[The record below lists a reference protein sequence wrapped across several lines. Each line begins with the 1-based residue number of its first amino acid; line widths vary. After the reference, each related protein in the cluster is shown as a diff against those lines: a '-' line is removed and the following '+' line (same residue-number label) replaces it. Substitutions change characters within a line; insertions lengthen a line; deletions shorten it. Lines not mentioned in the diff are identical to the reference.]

1 MERINRRRAAW
12 ILAFFFI
19 IMTIFSG
26 WCYKIQIVDTGGKTD
41 NGTTFTTYT
50 RVKAARGDILDKNGN
65 VLVSNRASYDLAINH
80 YVLLSANG
88 TTNYLYQLAKRCEA
102 EGIQYN
108 EHFPVSME
116 RPFTY
121 TLDRYNSAYQGYFQT
136 YLEYLGGLD
145 SDITAPVLIE
155 KLRDR
160 YDLPTQWTDEEARQ
174 VLGLYYELSLRNC
187 TSLPNYVLLTDAS
200 DQELSAIVELSIPG
214 MNVEASTVREYN
226 TKYAAHILGYVG
238 AMTPAQWEEY
248 KNVEGYSMDN
258 EVGQDG
264 LEAVYEKYLHGVDG
278 LREDVVALDGTLIS
292 TRYVVE
298 PKAGSNVEISIDI
311 NLQMAA
317 EDKMAEVIENLRN
330 QAPYAD
336 GTKKDGWDAE
346 GGAVV
351 AIDVKTGQILT
362 CASYPTYDLST
373 FFEDYEEITKDP
385 YSPLYNRALL
395 GTYPPGSTYKMV
407 MVTAAINNKIIDSET
422 TITDGGRF
430 NIYGTDFNVYCLA
443 YWSGWSHGTINAS
456 HALMHSCNY
465 FFYSLGEKMSI
476 TQIDATAKG
485 FGLGEKTGVELF
497 EYTGRRANPET
508 KAEHY
513 EGDDRNWY
521 MGDQVLAA
529 IGQSENRF
537 TPIQLA
543 VYATTLAN
551 KGNRYSATFMSRV
564 VSSDY
569 RELIASNETTLLSH
583 MDISDEAYKAYS
595 EGMHLVTSND
605 WGTAYTT
612 FANYPIAVAGKTGTA
627 QHDLSVSGNA
637 SDHGA
642 FLCYAPVEN
651 PQIAIAVYVEK
662 GGHGSTLA
670 TIARAMLDVYFEVG
684 EIGDVNIY
692 ENGLS

>member
-12 ILAFFFI
+12 ILAFFLI
-19 IMTIFSG
+19 VTALFSG
-26 WCYKIQIVDTGGKTD
+26 FLYKIQIIDTGGKTD
-41 NGTTFTTYT
+41 NSTTFTTYT

-88 TTNYLYQLAKRCEA
+88 TTDYLYQLAKRCQEQ
-102 EGIQYN
+102 GIEYN
-108 EHFPVSME
+108 EHFPVSKE

-121 TLDRYNSAYQGYFQT
+121 TLNEYNSAYQNYFQT
-136 YLEYLGGLD
+136 FLEYLEGLD

-155 KLRDR
+155 KLRLR
-160 YDLPTQWTDEEARQ
+160 YNLPTQWTDEEARQ
-174 VLGLYYELSLRNC
+174 VLGLYYELTLRNC
-187 TSLPNYVLLTDAS
+187 TSLPNYVLLTDAT
-200 DQELSAIVELSIPG
+200 DEELSAVVELSIPG

-226 TKYAAHILGYVG
+226 TRYAAHVLGYVG
-238 AMTPAQWEEY
+238 AMTPSQWEKYE
-248 KNVEGYSMDN
+248 KIDGYSMDN

-264 LEAVYEKYLHGVDG
+264 LEAVYEEYLHGVDG

-298 PKAGSNVEISIDI
+298 PKAGSNVEVSIDI

-317 EDKMAEVIENLRN
+317 EDQMASVIEGLRN
-330 QAPYAD
+330 QEPYAD
-336 GTKKDGWDAE
+336 GTLPDGTDAE

-373 FFEDYEEITKDP
+373 FFENYEEITKDP
-385 YSPLYNRALL
+385 YKPLYNRALL

-407 MVTAAINNKIIDSET
+407 MVTAAINNKVIDSET
-422 TITDGGRF
+422 TTYDRGKF
-430 NIYGTDFNVYCLA
+430 TLSGTDFTVYCLS
-443 YWSGWSHGTINAS
+443 YWSGWSHGTINAAQ
-456 HALMHSCNY
+456 ALMHSCNY
-465 FFYSLGEKMSI
+465 FFYDLGSKMSI
-476 TQIDATAKG
+476 SQIDATAKG
-485 FGLGEKTGVELF
+485 FGLGEKTGVELP
-497 EYTGRRANPET
+497 EYVGHRANPET
-508 KAEHY
+508 KAELHK
-513 EGDDRNWY
+513 GDDRNWY
-521 MGDQVLAA
+521 LGDQILAA

-537 TPIQLA
+537 TPIQLG
-543 VYATTLAN
+543 VYAATLAN
-551 KGNRYSATFMSRV
+551 RGNRYSATFMSRV

-569 RELIASNETTLLSH
+569 QELIASNEKTLLST
-583 MDISDEAYKAYS
+583 MEISDEAYQAYS
-595 EGMHLVTSND
+595 EGMHLVTSSD

-612 FANYPIAVAGKTGTA
+612 FANYPIPVAAKTGTA
-627 QHDLSVSGNA
+627 QHDLSISSDA

-642 FLCYAPVEN
+642 FVCYAPVDD
-651 PQIAIAVYVEK
+651 PQIAIAVYVER

-670 TIARAMLDVYFEVG
+670 TIARSVLDVYFQVG

-692 ENGLS
+692 ENGMS